1 MARESIRAAA
11 LALPE
16 DERAQPAHLHLGLT
30 MPSATSVKARPL
42 LEELMGQ
49 PLSLGGFLE
58 AIRIGEEQSLAAFA
72 ARLGIARGNL
82 CDIAKGRRRVSLDR
96 AAAWAKLL
104 GYADWQFVALALQD
118 EVRAAGLKIKVSV
131 RAA

>member
-1 MARESIRAAA
+1 MALKKKATKRR
-11 LALPE
+11 
-16 DERAQPAHLHLGLT
+16 G
-30 MPSATSVKARPL
+30 TSVKARPL

-82 CDIAKGRRRVSLDR
+82 CDIEKGRRRVSLDR

-118 EVRAAGLKIKVSV
+118 EVRAAGLNLKVSV